1 LSRKYRRRLEKMI
14 SLLSKIF
21 IEGKDLDDSSK
32 RSLYGTMC
40 SIVGIMLNVCLFAI
54 KYFAG
59 IISGSIAITA
69 DAFNNLSDAGSSFIT
84 LVGFVYSGRK
94 PDADHPFG
102 HGRFEYLSGFV
113 VSVII
118 IVMGVELAKSSVE
131 KIINPVAVT
140 SDALSMAILVIS
152 IFVKL
157 YMSFYNKNIG
167 EKIDSAAMKAT
178 SVDSLSD
185 ATATTVVL
193 LSMIVLKITGF
204 NVDGFCGIIVSGFI
218 LYAGYGAAK
227 DTLAP
232 LLGTQPDSAFVEE
245 IYRTVL
251 SHEEIIGMHD
261 LVVHDYGPGRRMI
274 SLHAEVPG
282 NGDIY
287 VLHDKIDLI
296 EKELQ
301 SKLGC
306 EAVIHMDP
314 MESDNEAIAAMRIK
328 IAAAV
333 KENVDERITIH
344 DFRMVAG
351 PTHTNVIFDAV
362 VPFEIKESEQEIKKK
377 IEAAVKNINENYFA
391 VITIDRAYS

>member
-1 LSRKYRRRLEKMI
+1 
-14 SLLSKIF
+14 
-21 IEGKDLDDSSK
+21 
-32 RSLYGTMC
+32 
-40 SIVGIMLNVCLFAI
+40 
-54 KYFAG
+54 
-59 IISGSIAITA
+59 
-69 DAFNNLSDAGSSFIT
+69 
-84 LVGFVYSGRK
+84 
-94 PDADHPFG
+94 
-102 HGRFEYLSGFV
+102 
-113 VSVII
+113 
-118 IVMGVELAKSSVE
+118 
-131 KIINPVAVT
+131 
-140 SDALSMAILVIS
+140 
-152 IFVKL
+152 
-157 YMSFYNKNIG
+157 MSFYNKNIG
-167 EKIDSAAMKAT
+167 GKIDSAAMKAT

-193 LSMIVLKITGF
+193 LSMIVLKTTGF
-204 NVDGFCGIIVSGFI
+204 NVDGFCGIVVSGFI

-232 LLGTQPDSAFVEE
+232 LLGTQPDSTFVEE
-245 IYRTVL
+245 IYKTVL

-296 EKELQ
+296 EKELR

-314 MESDNEAIAAMRIK
+314 MESDNEAIAAVRVK

-333 KENVDERITIH
+333 KDNVDERITIH

-362 VPFEIKESEQEIKKK
+362 VPFEIKESEQEIRKK
-377 IEAAVKNINENYFA
+377 IEEAVKSINENYFA
-391 VITIDRAYS
+391 VVTIDRAYS

>member
-1 LSRKYRRRLEKMI
+1 MI

-21 IEGKDLDDSSK
+21 IEGKELDDSSK

-84 LVGFVYSGRK
+84 LVGFVYSGKK

-118 IVMGVELAKSSVE
+118 IVMGVELAKSSIE
-131 KIINPVAVT
+131 KIINPVQVT

-167 EKIDSAAMKAT
+167 GKIDSAAMKAT

-193 LSMIVLKITGF
+193 LSMIVLKTTGF
-204 NVDGFCGIIVSGFI
+204 NVDGFCGIVVSGFI

-232 LLGTQPDSAFVEE
+232 LLGTQPDSTFVEE
-245 IYRTVL
+245 IYKTVL

-296 EKELQ
+296 EKELR

-314 MESDNEAIAAMRIK
+314 MESDNEAIAAVRVK

-333 KENVDERITIH
+333 KDNVDERITIH

-362 VPFEIKESEQEIKKK
+362 VPFEIKESEQEIRKK
-377 IEAAVKNINENYFA
+377 IEEAVKSINENYFA
-391 VITIDRAYS
+391 VVTIDRAYS

>member
-1 LSRKYRRRLEKMI
+1 MI